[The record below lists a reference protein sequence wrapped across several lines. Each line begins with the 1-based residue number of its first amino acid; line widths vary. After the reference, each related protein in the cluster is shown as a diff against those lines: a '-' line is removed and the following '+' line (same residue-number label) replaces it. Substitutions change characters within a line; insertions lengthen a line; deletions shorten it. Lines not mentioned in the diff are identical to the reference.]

1 MLLLAS
7 CFHLCHHHHLRPD
20 FLFLIPGSFD
30 GRPADYIFMLLFNWI
45 CIVVSFQTGNSCFK
59 ISHFNLPNRKSF
71 FHHPATSLLAC
82 FPLYH
87 SFWPLLHFSFIFS
100 LPLSRSL
107 QQCAMSGW
115 LCASGPVSVC
125 PCRAEKPNLG
135 HMLHQQYTQA
145 HISALCLLVR
155 VQLRLGACCSDISLL
170 CGKSSKTLP
179 HPNNMF
185 GLCQFS

>member
-1 MLLLAS
+1 MS
-7 CFHLCHHHHLRPD
+7 SSSSSSF
-20 FLFLIPGSFD
+20 FFLIPGSFD

-45 CIVVSFQTGNSCFK
+45 CIVVSFQIGNSCFK
-59 ISHFNLPNRKSF
+59 ISHFNLPNRKLF
-71 FHHPATSLLAC
+71 FRHPVTSLLAY

-87 SFWPLLHFSFIFS
+87 SFWPLLLLISPAFLFHLLSAS
-100 LPLSRSL
+100 LSRSL

-115 LCASGPVSVC
+115 LCASGPVSVY

-135 HMLHQQYTQA
+135 HMQHQQYTQA

-155 VQLRLGACCSDISLL
+155 VQLRLAACCSDISLL
-170 CGKSSKTLP
+170 YGKSSKTLP

-185 GLCQFS
+185 SLCRFS